1 MINSIVT
8 KYDFERFVN
17 LNLKLSDSTYIYLLE
32 HYNKQVALELIK
44 KDNKIDVLL
53 DNIGLSNFELIDDIF
68 DDIKEEYNNKLLFAK

>member
-1 MINSIVT
+1 MFKTVYYYIKSKEGDVQNQVIEELINSIVT

-44 KDNKIDVLL
+44 KDNKM
-53 DNIGLSNFELIDDIF
+53 NISRREFL
-68 DDIKEEYNNKLLFAK
+68 